1 MSRNCSSADGDMKVS
16 RPNILF
22 LFSDQHRADA
32 LGGAGHPVVR
42 TPNLDRLAGDP
53 AQQERV
59 QAFRKALLDW
69 MINTQNVPMP
79 RRRKD

>member
-1 MSRNCSSADGDMKVS
+1 MEH

-32 LGGAGHPVVR
+32 L
-42 TPNLDRLAGDP
+42 
-53 AQQERV
+53 
-59 QAFRKALLDW
+59 LDW

-79 RRRKD
+79 RGKKE